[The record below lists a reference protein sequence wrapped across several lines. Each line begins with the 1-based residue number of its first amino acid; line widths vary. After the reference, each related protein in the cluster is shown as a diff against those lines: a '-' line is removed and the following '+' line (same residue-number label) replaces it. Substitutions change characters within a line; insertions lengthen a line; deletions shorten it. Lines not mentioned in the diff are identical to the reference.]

1 MVIGLGWAKDG
12 GFDALEDGADLFD
25 FQEVAGEDVGDERA
39 DGDDAEF
46 GENDEDG
53 VVGGHEGEEFGER
66 VGDAGGDESGKKS
79 AEGVGPKGAVKEA
92 AFGATIEEG
101 EEKDDFE
108 ESADGLGPA
117 ETVGATAEQG
127 EADGDEDGDTD
138 SDERDD
144 EGGFGVL
151 ASVEAA
157 GGDVENGAGEDGND
171 EGAEDGGDCGVAAV
185 FNETYDVAASEE
197 GDGGNWKGDPDDGAE
212 GGTEGL
218 VEFGLLPFPDFLG
231 ELGEEGGGDGDADE
245 VNWHGREVVSL
256 LVGTKSAGAHAGR
269 KVGGDDGVEVIH
281 ALVE

>member
-66 VGDAGGDESGKKS
+66 VGDAGGDESGKEGAKS
-79 AEGVGPKGAVKEA
+79 VGPKGAVEEV
-92 AFGATIEEG
+92 AFGTTVEQG

-108 ESADGLGPA
+108 ESADGLGPTEA
-117 ETVGATAEQG
+117 VGATAEES
-127 EADGDEDGDTD
+127 EADGDEDGDAD

-157 GGDVENGAGEDGND
+157 GGDVEDGAGEDGDD
-171 EGAEDGGDCGVAAV
+171 EGAEDGGNRGVAAV
-185 FNETYDVAASEE
+185 FDEADDVTASEE
-197 GDGGNWKGDPDDGAE
+197 GDGGNWKGDPNDGAE

-231 ELGEEGGGDGDADE
+231 ELGEEGGGNGDADE
-245 VNWHGREVVSL
+245 VDGHGGKVVSL
-256 LVGTKSAGAHAGR
+256 LVGTEGAGAHAGG
-269 KVGGDDGVEVIH
+269 KVGGDDGVEVVH
-281 ALVE
+281 TLVE